1 MPELIEFAYPG
12 DEREGA
18 PVTER
23 VLTEVARNGGKRIG
37 YIRIRSFDAGAK
49 FRPEVFFGEVLRIAE
64 EVLELGAPDG
74 LIIDVRGNSGGIIK
88 NGEKILQLFTPHR
101 IEPARFHYRSTAL
114 LRDVADR
121 PRKLM
126 GFERQQPFAA
136 AHESLD
142 RALFGGGEFSDGFPL
157 TDPTE
162 ANDTGQRYFG
172 PVALITDGM
181 CYSATDIFVA
191 GFKDNRVAA
200 RGERGKDLIIGTDGN
215 IGAGG
220 ACRWT
225 HEDDLL
231 LIGEPF
237 APLPPG
243 YGMTVAIQRSTR
255 AGANRGTPLEDFG
268 VVPDFIQPLTKRD
281 LLSGNEDLIRFAC
294 GLLSACPRFHVQF
307 AVLGTTKPN
316 NRDCL
321 AVRLRS
327 RNVERIE
334 CLVDEV
340 VQLVRRV
347 ANGEIEIEVPL
358 DNPFP
363 ELFEVQGFTKVRGE
377 SAYELKAARRR
388 TLTSAERRPF
398 RGELAAGAGS

>member
-1 MPELIEFAYPG
+1 
-12 DEREGA
+12 
-18 PVTER
+18 VVER
-23 VLTEVARNGGKRIG
+23 VLTEVSVAAGKRIG
-37 YIRIRSFDAGAK
+37 YLRIRSFDAGAK
-49 FRPEVFFGEVLRIAE
+49 FRPEVFFREVLRIVE
-64 EVLELGAPDG
+64 EAMEPRAPDG

-101 IEPARFHYRSTAL
+101 IEPALFHYRGTAL
-114 LRDVADR
+114 LRDVAR
-121 PRKLM
+121 NPRKAM
-126 GFERQQPFAA
+126 GFERRQPFAA
-136 AHESLD
+136 VGDSLA
-142 RALFGGGEFSDGFPL
+142 RTLFGGGEFSDGFPL
-157 TDPTE
+157 TDPSE
-162 ANDTGQRYFG
+162 ANDTGQRYYG

-181 CYSATDIFVA
+181 CYSATDIFIA

-200 RGERGKDLIIGTDGN
+200 RGNGNKDLIIGTDAN

-237 APLPPG
+237 VPLPPG

-255 AGANRGTPLEDFG
+255 AGTKRGTPLEDFG

-294 GLLSACPRFHVQF
+294 GLLGACPRFHVGF
-307 AVLGTTKPN
+307 DVLGVAKPKN
-316 NRDCL
+316 RGADKRDCL
-321 AVRLRS
+321 AVRVRS
-327 RNVERIE
+327 RNVSRIE
-334 CLVDEV
+334 CSVDGV
-340 VQLVRRV
+340 VQFVGP
-347 ANGEIEIEVPL
+347 AADGEIEVEAPL

-363 ELFEVQGFTKVRGE
+363 AEFEVRGLTKIAGE

-388 TLTSAERRPF
+388 KLTAADRRPF
-398 RGELAAGAGS
+398 GGEFAARAGT